1 MIYFNDKIFYHN
13 LANFSETD
21 FKNDKFKHNF
31 YELIIFLKGEAELS
45 LNSFSYKLT
54 KQTVALV
61 SPESNRFIKSTSEK
75 PASLIHIYFNPALLP
90 DYFNNIDDICDK
102 CYSSKYNS
110 AFNLLVLALQATEKK
125 GYDNEAFLNYL
136 LFAMPS
142 MLFQIELMSDK
153 KQFSSTPSNK
163 LLAACVNYINNNIT
177 EEFSLDKLS
186 ADFFVSKSHLSHIFK
201 QNLGIGIRQYINK
214 QKMLYAQKLI
224 RAGNNPVKV
233 SHICSFDNYS
243 TFFRLYKNTFGITP
257 EQDKNPNG

>member
-90 DYFNNIDDICDK
+90 DYFNNINDICDK
-102 CYSSKYNS
+102 CYSTKYNS
-110 AFNLLVLALQATEKK
+110 AFDLLVLALQATEKK

-136 LFAMPS
+136 LFAMSS

-153 KQFSSTPSNK
+153 KQFSSMNRCK
-163 LLAACVNYINNNIT
+163 ENN
-177 EEFSLDKLS
+177 
-186 ADFFVSKSHLSHIFK
+186 
-201 QNLGIGIRQYINK
+201 
-214 QKMLYAQKLI
+214 
-224 RAGNNPVKV
+224 
-233 SHICSFDNYS
+233 
-243 TFFRLYKNTFGITP
+243 RLYFPKAPLSKGSCLQSRLRDCLHSFILIMP
-257 EQDKNPNG
+257 ADSPFQSFSY